1 MIQLNEV
8 TKRYRKNRGVENI
21 SFTLE
26 KGKIVALVG
35 ANGAGKSTLIK
46 LLTGQIKLD
55 SGEIVGL
62 EEGDLRYMPDDLTFP
77 DTLTAYEILALL
89 GGLKSVS
96 KERLAEV
103 LEIVG
108 LTDASR
114 LKVSQYSKG
123 MRQRLNL
130 AQSLLGD
137 GELYVLDEPTNGLD
151 PFWIATLKQMLMDEK
166 ENGQMVLF
174 STHLLSLAEEI
185 ADEVIMIHEGQLLE
199 QGGISEL
206 LARYSCE
213 TLEQVWLTCTHK
225 EVTR

>member
-1 MIQLNEV
+1 MIELNNV

-55 SGEIVGL
+55 GGEIVGL

-89 GGLKSVS
+89 GSLKKVS
-96 KERLAEV
+96 KDRLAEV
-103 LEIVG
+103 LHIVG
-108 LTDASR
+108 LTEASR
-114 LKVSQYSKG
+114 LKVSQFSKG

-151 PFWIATLKQMLMDEK
+151 PFWIATLKRMLIDEK
-166 ENGQMVLF
+166 KNGQMVLF

-199 QGGISEL
+199 QGAIHEL
-206 LARYSCE
+206 LERYHCE
-213 TLEQVWLTCTHK
+213 TLEQVWLTCTEK
-225 EVTR
+225 EAVR